1 MTGVGDLG
9 LAAVAAV
16 AECGTIGHDG
26 EMPWHHP
33 EDLERFRDLTD
44 GHPVVMGRTT
54 HESIVDRLGHP
65 LPGRT
70 TVVLT
75 SRPFVS
81 GVTVAAARSVEHAL
95 ELAAEDADA
104 RGVSTAFVA
113 GGASVYGQMLPLCD
127 RLHLTRVHATYE
139 GDTRFPDWDPAEWRE
154 ASSERGDGITFYEY
168 ERLYRGIGG

>member
-1 MTGVGDLG
+1 MTDVGDLE

-16 AECGTIGHDG
+16 AECGTIGHGG

-33 EDLERFRDLTD
+33 EDLERFRETTE
-44 GHPVVMGRTT
+44 GHPVVVGRTT
-54 HESIVDRLGHP
+54 HESIVERLGHP

-81 GVTVAAARSVEHAL
+81 GTSVVAARSVEHAL
-95 ELAAEDADA
+95 ELAAEDAGA
-104 RGVSTAFVA
+104 RGVSTAFVI

-139 GDTRFPDWDPAEWRE
+139 GDTRFPDWEPDEWRE
-154 ASSERGDGITFYEY
+154 AGREHGDGITFHDY
-168 ERLYRGIGG
+168 ERLYTSI